1 MSREF
6 IKEGLEQ
13 AGIPVSSRLISLGE
27 RYLELLTKWN
37 RSVRLVGRLDM
48 EELALFHLTEG
59 YWVACRFIEP
69 HQQVVDIGSGNGFPG
84 IAIGIYHPDVR
95 LILLER
101 SRRKAVFL
109 EEAVAQLGLN
119 ATIVCSDAKDW
130 HSWDCAERAT
140 LRAVRPRPALW
151 ETLRQAGVELV
162 HLRGRRSPTF
172 PAGWIL
178 LRRETFPLASGRVCD
193 LLAPHMFH
201 VEHLSQDGRT

>member
-6 IKEGLEQ
+6 IEEGLQ
-13 AGIPVSSRLISLGE
+13 RVGIRVSSRLISLGE

-37 RSVRLVGRLDM
+37 RGVQLIGRLAM
-48 EELALFHLTEG
+48 KELALFHLTEG
-59 YWVACRFIEP
+59 YWVAHRFIEP
-69 HQQVVDIGSGNGFPG
+69 NQQVVDIGSGNGFPG
-84 IAIGIYHPDVR
+84 IPIGIYYPDVR

-101 SRRKAVFL
+101 DRRKAVFL
-109 EEAVAQLGLN
+109 EEAVAQLGLS

-130 HSWDCAERAT
+130 HLWDCAQRAT
-140 LRAVRPRPALW
+140 LRAVKPPPAVW
-151 ETLRQAGVELV
+151 EGLRRAGVELV

-201 VEHLSQDGRT
+201 VEHLSRDSRT